1 MHHLQFTFKRI
12 NHRLLAFARPF
23 AKFFATTPARY
34 DMLVR
39 IDDSRGIFQA
49 WLSIELGVTRAT
61 VSRMLIAL
69 ERLGLVKRVWKLEAD
84 YFCRRSKWVTLTDE
98 GRRLV
103 DAVRSSLAFPWF
115 QTAFEQHFLKRGIK
129 RRDHAEVA
137 VFQLSNTLG
146 RLARGLLDET
156 THTTYMSRLDKSLR
170 VHWTSIT
177 DRITPDDLTR
187 AYSLDRRI
195 PWPPV
200 ASPSMVAS
208 TSGGRGTPIVSPTGL
223 APRGS

>member
-1 MHHLQFTFKRI
+1 MHPLPFTFKRI
-12 NHRLLAFARPF
+12 HHRLLAFARPF

-39 IDDSRGIFQA
+39 IDDYRGIFQA

-69 ERLGLVKRVWKLEAD
+69 ERLGLVKRTWRIESD
-84 YFCRRSKWVTLTDE
+84 YFGRRSKWVTLTDE

-115 QTAFEQHFLKRGIK
+115 QTAFEQHFMTARTIK
-129 RRDHAEVA
+129 RRGHAQAA
-137 VFQLSNTLG
+137 VNKFSKTLEG
-146 RLARGLLDET
+146 FASGMLDET
-156 THTTYMSRLDKSLR
+156 SHTTQMSRLDKSLR

-177 DRITPDDLTR
+177 DPVAPDDLTR
-187 AYSLDRRI
+187 VYSIDRRT
-195 PWPPV
+195 PWPPN
-200 ASPSMVAS
+200 AWPA
-208 TSGGRGTPIVSPTGL
+208 
-223 APRGS
+223 AA